1 MDKHGVMW
9 RPFYALHALLPP
21 VWNETHVLW
30 PKMPQEKLPDV
41 FLSWNNAEAA
51 LLYNSSV
58 SHSVVTVR
66 VTRRSWRVC
75 VCDAPGVC
83 VRCSWRVCVL

>member
-1 MDKHGVMW
+1 MPKGDAGMDKHGVMW

-58 SHSVVTVR
+58 GT
-66 VTRRSWRVC
+66 
-75 VCDAPGVC
+75 DPGVC
-83 VRCSWRVCVL
+83 VMLLACV

>member
-41 FLSWNNAEAA
+41 FVSWNNAEAA

-58 SHSVVTVR
+58 VVTAR

-75 VCDAPGVC
+75 VCDAPDAHVGC
-83 VRCSWRVCVL
+83 RSTKRGT